1 MVIMEMKQIAEF
13 TNTVIQE
20 TLGETAVIQEDLS
33 NVVDIGT
40 EIFNNNAFD
49 AYVKTLINHIGKV
62 VFVDRPYS
70 GSAPSVLMDGWEYGS
85 VLEKISSEMPTAV
98 ENPSWALVDGQSY
111 DPHVF
116 NQPKASAKFFN
127 KRTTFE
133 IDRSIT
139 ELQVKQSFSNAQQ
152 LNAFI
157 SMLLNET
164 EKALTVRMDSLIMR
178 TINNM
183 ILETVL
189 DSFPASTAGTSPD
202 LTGGTTVKA
211 VNLLYMY
218 NQRFGKTLTADEAM
232 TEPAFI
238 RFAAFQ
244 IGLYSDRMTRMSTLF
259 NAGGMQ
265 RFTPRDLQH
274 IVYLSEFVRAADVYL
289 QSDTFH
295 DNFTRI
301 TEGESIPYWQ
311 GSGTDYALASTGQIS
326 GIPVSEAGKDT
337 PTTVVVKNVL
347 AVIFDRDAL
356 GVANFDRRVT
366 TQYNAKAEFTNYF
379 YKQDAGYFNDLNEN
393 FVVFF
398 AE

>member
-1 MVIMEMKQIAEF
+1 MEMKQVAEF
-13 TNTVIQE
+13 TNNVIKE
-20 TLGETAVIQEDLS
+20 VLGEDAVTTEDLS

-40 EIFNNNAFD
+40 EIFNADAFD

-62 VFVDRPYS
+62 IFVNRAYA

-98 ENPSWALVDGQSY
+98 ENPSWNLVDGQSY

-139 ELQVKQSFSNAQQ
+139 ELQVKQSFSSASQ

-157 SMLLNET
+157 SMLINET

-183 ILETVL
+183 TLETIKNSGL
-189 DSFPASTAGTSPD
+189 TD
-202 LTGGTTVKA
+202 LTAGTTVKA
-211 VNLLYMY
+211 VNLLYLY
-218 NQRFGKTLTADEAM
+218 NQRFGKTLSAAEAM

-238 RFAAFQ
+238 RFAAYM
-244 IGLYSDRMTRMSTLF
+244 IGLYSDRLTRMSTLF
-259 NAGGMQ
+259 NVGGMQ
-265 RFTPRDLQH
+265 RFTPKDLQH

-295 DNFTRI
+295 DIYTRI
-301 TEGESIPYWQ
+301 TQGEAVPYWQ
-311 GSGTDYALASTGQIS
+311 GSGTDYAFQSTGQIIGTPAS
-326 GIPVSEAGKDT
+326 GGDSL
-337 PTTVVVKNVL
+337 TVNGVL
-347 AVIFDRDAL
+347 AVMFDRDAL
-356 GVANFDRRVT
+356 GVANLDRRVT

-379 YKQDAGYFNDLNEN
+379 YKQDAGYFNDTNEN
-393 FVVFF
+393 FVVFY
-398 AE
+398 AA